1 MFESRSDLKNKLA
14 AAEADVTRLEAELAQ
29 SQEQA
34 KLVIEK
40 DQEIA
45 SLSAELLEIKEDHEA
60 IKAELELAKSKSS
73 EETIQALVT
82 EEMAKCSHKP
92 VEEIQ
97 AEDSK
102 PQDFYAQYRELQK
115 TNPRAAAQ
123 FWEKNESLIKSQ

>member
-34 KLVIEK
+34 QLVIEK

-45 SLSAELLEIKEDHEA
+45 SLSAELLEIKADHEA
-60 IKAELELAKSKSS
+60 LKAEAEAAEAKTS
-73 EETIQALVT
+73 EEAIQALVT

-97 AEDSK
+97 AEDNK

-123 FWEKNESLIKSQ
+123 FWEENESSIKSQ

>member
-14 AAEADVTRLEAELAQ
+14 AAEADVTRLEAELAE
-29 SQEQA
+29 SQAQA
-34 KLVIEK
+34 QLVIEK

-45 SLSAELLEIKEDHEA
+45 SLSAELLELKADHEA
-60 IKAELELAKSKSS
+60 LKAEVEAAEAKTS
-73 EETIQALVT
+73 EEAIQALVA

-92 VEEIQ
+92 VEEV
-97 AEDSK
+97 EVKETK

-123 FWEKNESLIKSQ
+123 FWEQNESLIKSQ